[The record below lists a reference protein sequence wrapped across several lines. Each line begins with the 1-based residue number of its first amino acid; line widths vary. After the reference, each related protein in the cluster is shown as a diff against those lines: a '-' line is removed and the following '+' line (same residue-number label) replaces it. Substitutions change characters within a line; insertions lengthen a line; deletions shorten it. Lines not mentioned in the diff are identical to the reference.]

1 MMKLKSLPNTLWVFF
16 LFLGLVACGESTPT
30 PTSAPPTTEQ
40 ITTIA
45 PTTTNEPATSEPTAT
60 QAATAVPL
68 DKPTAAPTLEPT
80 IEATVAATAVSSEAI
95 NYAITVDSPRPG
107 QVVPVAQNFT
117 FSGTVD
123 PIPSQQL
130 NLSVNVLG
138 NESPNA
144 GLITAVDVDP
154 QTGSWSISEA
164 IHPGRTGPAEL
175 HVGVDG
181 SEASVTVPIAL
192 HHAENE
198 TATLVTVNQPQ
209 DMDIVVAG
217 KTLLLSGESSNLVDN
232 KIQVGL
238 FGCEED
244 DDNGWANEANLLA
257 RIEIEA
263 GNGPWRA
270 QIIPPQT
277 ATADCDTAWLRV
289 TTGGLLASH
298 PQVTWASDQFLTL
311 VAPEDERAAFF
322 TVWEPTQLSF
332 APGKTT
338 SIMGTAVHPVDGE
351 IQVQLLLNDRVVAS
365 ETAVPDLFG
374 YWESELT
381 LPADAETGDATLHI
395 FSGADDTYHELR
407 LSTQISP

>member
-1 MMKLKSLPNTLWVFF
+1 MKLKSLPNIMWVFF

-30 PTSAPPTTEQ
+30 PTTVPPTVEQ
-40 ITTIA
+40 ITA
-45 PTTTNEPATSEPTAT
+45 VSPTATSEPATSEPTT
-60 QAATAVPL
+60 TVAATAVPTNE
-68 DKPTAAPTLEPT
+68 PTAAPTLEPT
-80 IEATVAATAVSSEAI
+80 LEATIEATAVSSETI
-95 NYAITVDSPRPG
+95 NYTITVDSPQPD
-107 QVVPVAQNFT
+107 QVVPVAQEFT
-117 FSGTVD
+117 YSGSVD

-130 NLSVNVLG
+130 QLVVNVLG

-154 QTGSWSISEA
+154 QTGGWSISEA

-175 HVGVDG
+175 HIGVDG
-181 SEASVTVPIAL
+181 SEERVTVPIIL

-198 TATLVTVNQPQ
+198 TTTLVTVNQPQ
-209 DMDIVVAG
+209 DRELVVAG
-217 KTLLLSGESSNLVDN
+217 KTLLLSGESSNLVDG

-277 ATADCDTAWLRV
+277 AVTDCDTVWLRV
-289 TTGGLLASH
+289 TTGGLLESH
-298 PQVTWASDQFLTL
+298 PQVAWASDQFLTL
-311 VAPEDERAAFF
+311 VAPEDERAVIF
-322 TVWEPTQLSF
+322 TVWDPTQLSF
-332 APGKTT
+332 SPAKTT
-338 SIMGTAVHPVDGE
+338 LIMGTAVNAVAGQ
-351 IQVQLLLNDRVVAS
+351 IQVQLLQDDVVVAS

-395 FSGADDTYHELR
+395 FTGADDTYHELH
-407 LSTQISP
+407 LPSQINP

>member
-1 MMKLKSLPNTLWVFF
+1 MSNKVPALQPNTLWVFF
-16 LFLGLVACGESTPT
+16 LFLGLVACGESTLT

-40 ITTIA
+40 ITA
-45 PTTTNEPATSEPTAT
+45 VSPTTTNEPATSKPTAT
-60 QAATAVPL
+60 QAATAVPP
-68 DKPTAAPTLEPT
+68 DEPTLEPT
-80 IEATVAATAVSSEAI
+80 IEATVEATAVSSEAI
-95 NYAITVDSPRPG
+95 NYTITVDSPQPD
-107 QVVPVAQNFT
+107 QVVPVAQEFT
-117 FSGTVD
+117 YSGSVD

-130 NLSVNVLG
+130 QLVVDVLG

-181 SEASVTVPIAL
+181 SEESVTVPITL

-209 DMDIVVAG
+209 DRDIVVSG

-277 ATADCDTAWLRV
+277 AVANCDTAWLRV

-298 PQVTWASDQFLTL
+298 PQVAWASDQFLTL

-332 APGKTT
+332 SPGKTT

-351 IQVQLLLNDRVVAS
+351 IQIQLLQNDVVLVS

-381 LPADAETGDATLHI
+381 LPADAEAGDATLHI

-407 LSTQISP
+407 LSTQINP